1 MAKARMIHRELFTS
15 ADLEDLPA
23 AARLIFIG
31 MIVHADDEGL
41 VRDQPVL
48 FARLYC
54 NGIVLRPC
62 RVRTWLVSL
71 ASRGCIASVQREGV
85 SYWQIT
91 NFARF
96 QRLNKNKNKN
106 RIHPSGEN
114 RKESPPPQPQKASP
128 RQTPNTPPEPAPAPS
143 APPPPP
149 PPPRRPTACLD
160 PSPVTGAQDDAAEVF
175 HWLTQERVLVGQTKA
190 RQILA
195 LGTTMADV
203 ADWTEYERVHGTAA
217 MLLGIQAKRNPRDL
231 PPKLVP
237 NRAAQREAEIEA
249 EIAQLEREESEQT

>member
-1 MAKARMIHRELFTS
+1 MAKARMIHREFFTS

-23 AARLIFIG
+23 AARLIFAG
-31 MIVHADDEGL
+31 MIVYADDDGL

-62 RVRTWLVSL
+62 RVRTWLGTL

-91 NFARF
+91 NFAQF

-106 RIHPSGEN
+106 RILPSGEN
-114 RKESPPPQPQKASP
+114 KKARPHTEPPKVAPEPPPKPVPK
-128 RQTPNTPPEPAPAPS
+128 PAPPT
-143 APPPPP
+143 PPPP

-160 PSPVTGAQDDAAEVF
+160 PRPVEGGDDADQVW

-203 ADWTEYERVHGTAA
+203 AAWVEYERVHGTAA
-217 MLLGIQAKRNPRDL
+217 MLVGIQAKRHPREL
-231 PPKLVP
+231 PPRVAP
-237 NRAAQREAEIEA
+237 DREAQRNAEIEA
-249 EIAQLEREESEQT
+249 EIARIEREEGLES